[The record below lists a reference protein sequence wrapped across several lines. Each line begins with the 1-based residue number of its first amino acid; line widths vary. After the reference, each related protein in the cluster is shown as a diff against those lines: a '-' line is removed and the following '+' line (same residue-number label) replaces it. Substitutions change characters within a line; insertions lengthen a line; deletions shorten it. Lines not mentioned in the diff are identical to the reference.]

1 MRRSRRRVL
10 LLATAVL
17 AAAPFARAQAPDRL
31 LALGLLFPNPTTSA
45 DADAREYIPRW
56 LKALGWV
63 DGKNLRLEFASAEGR
78 EERLPALA
86 GKLVAKGVDAI
97 WVAGTEAALAAA
109 RATES
114 IPIAFYGVGHPVEQ
128 GLVESLAKPGRN
140 VTGITSIAGLEWG
153 KGLEALR
160 EIAPSLRRLARIRV
174 QTVARHVSGHEV
186 SIRDNSTEADAQRM
200 GFEVRRFGVAAP
212 EDLDGAFTAILESRP
227 EGLMCDFTAMTFRER
242 HRIIGFANRNRL
254 PSLFGALPFVRDGGL
269 VSYAASRSW
278 MAQHSFTFVD
288 RILRGARPADL
299 PVELP
304 TRFELLVN
312 LKTAKALGLTVPES
326 ILLRAD
332 RVYE

>member
-1 MRRSRRRVL
+1 MQRTRRRRFL
-10 LLATAVL
+10 LT
-17 AAAPFARAQAPDRL
+17 AAALTVAPLARAQPPERL
-31 LALGLLFPNPTTSA
+31 PALGLLFPNPTTSA

-63 DGKNLRLEFASAEGR
+63 EGRNIRLEFASAEGR

-86 GKLVAKGVDAI
+86 DSLVAKGVDAI

-109 RATES
+109 RTTES

-160 EIAPSLRRLARIRV
+160 EIVPSLRRLARIRV
-174 QTVARHVSGHEV
+174 LTVARHVSGREV
-186 SIRDNSTEADAQRM
+186 SIRDNSTEADALRM
-200 GFEVRRFGVAAP
+200 GFEIRRFGVAAP
-212 EDLDGAFTAILESRP
+212 EHLDGAFAAILESRP

-242 HRIIGFANRNRL
+242 HRIVGFANRNRL

-269 VSYAASRSW
+269 VSYAADRSW
-278 MAQHSFTFVD
+278 MAQHSFTFID
-288 RILRGARPADL
+288 RILRGARAADL

-312 LKTAKALGLTVPES
+312 LGTARALELTVPES

-332 RVYE
+332 RVYQ